1 MRPHCHQRCDDGIS
15 LVETVIA
22 MMVFAVFS
30 LLAAAY
36 LISAQ
41 QVGAGNTQRVAA
53 ANLAAQ
59 QIELVRS
66 SRTLDLPDGT
76 TVLPTAP
83 VLSGTT
89 YRLTQSVR
97 FVSGPDG
104 ASVCTGGNDRLA
116 YKLVTV
122 SVTWPRMARLEP
134 VRTDTLW
141 VLGIGV
147 DAGRRPQGLGS
158 RRGRSTTWA
167 GRLRV

>member
-1 MRPHCHQRCDDGIS
+1 MRPHHSQRCDDGIS
-15 LVETVIA
+15 LVETVVA

-30 LLAAAY
+30 LLAVAY
-36 LISAQ
+36 LVSAQ

-76 TVLPTAP
+76 TVLPAAP
-83 VLSGTT
+83 VLSGTKYT
-89 YRLTQSVR
+89 LTQSVR

-122 SVTWPRMARLEP
+122 SVTWPTMGAVKP
-134 VRTDTLW
+134 VRTDTLKA
-141 VLGIGV
+141 LGIGATQA
-147 DAGRRPQGLGS
+147 DARKGS
-158 RRGRSTTWA
+158 AAVAVSTTWA
-167 GRLRV
+167 RRVRV